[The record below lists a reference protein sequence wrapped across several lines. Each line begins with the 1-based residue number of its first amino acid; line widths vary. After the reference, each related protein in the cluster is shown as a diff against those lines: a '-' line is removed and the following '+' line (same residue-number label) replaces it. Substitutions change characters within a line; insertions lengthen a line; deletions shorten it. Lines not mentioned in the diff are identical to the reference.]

1 MPPKPGHTGSYTQHV
16 HIHIHPSYTN
26 KEMYISLHTP
36 AQSFHP
42 ETMSS
47 NKGSSSSK
55 VLPSKEVLPS
65 CDRIISMSNTEIC
78 LLTAYKMFPFKR
90 VCAPLPKSI
99 HTASYT
105 HSTCMHNSIILT
117 QIDVQLTA
125 SSSQVLPS
133 KDVLQKKTYP
143 PAPDQVLPCNDTLQS
158 AVYE

>member
-1 MPPKPGHTGSYTQHV
+1 
-16 HIHIHPSYTN
+16 
-26 KEMYISLHTP
+26 MYISLHTP

-117 QIDVQLTA
+117 HRDVQLTA
-125 SSSQVLPS
+125 SSSKVLSSMDAVLQQKTQPPANSCHPSKSCPVFHEGLPSVKGLPFSDPAGVLSSRAVLPS
-133 KDVLQKKTYP
+133 SDRI
-143 PAPDQVLPCNDTLQS
+143 
-158 AVYE
+158 